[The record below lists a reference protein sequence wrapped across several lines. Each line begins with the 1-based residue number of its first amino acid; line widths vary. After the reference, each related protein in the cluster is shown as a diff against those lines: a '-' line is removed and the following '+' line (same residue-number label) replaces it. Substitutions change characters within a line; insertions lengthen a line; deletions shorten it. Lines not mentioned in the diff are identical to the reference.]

1 MLALEVVLAERSG
14 GGTLVFDE
22 VDAGVGGQAAGEIGR
37 RLAQLARQHQVVVV
51 THLAQVAAF
60 ADRQLRVA
68 KSATD
73 TSTTATVSVLDGDG
87 RVEEIARM
95 LSGQPE
101 SEVGREHALDLLEA
115 AADARRQA

>member
-1 MLALEVVLAERSG
+1 MTRPSSRPI
-14 GGTLVFDE
+14 
-22 VDAGVGGQAAGEIGR
+22 GV
-37 RLAQLARQHQVVVV
+37 
-51 THLAQVAAF
+51 
-60 ADRQLRVA
+60 
-68 KSATD
+68 
-73 TSTTATVSVLDGDG
+73 STTATVSVLDGDG